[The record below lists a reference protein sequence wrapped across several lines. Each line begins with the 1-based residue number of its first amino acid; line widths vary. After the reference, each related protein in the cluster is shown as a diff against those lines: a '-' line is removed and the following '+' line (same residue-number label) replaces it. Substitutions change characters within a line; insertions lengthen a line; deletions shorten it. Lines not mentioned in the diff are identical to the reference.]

1 MSPSPPQPEFF
12 VDRSLGRHAVPHALR
27 ADGWLLRTH
36 LEVFGSRDEEV
47 PDTEWLE
54 FCGDEGLIVL
64 TKDQRIRYRPA
75 EIEVA
80 ARFAVRMFALANRNL
95 KAQEQ
100 SERFIRHRARIEAAA
115 RERARSSTRSSSN
128 GYCRVYP
135 PALTERTCAAVA
147 RFVAALVG

>member
-54 FCGDEGLIVL
+54 FCGNEGLIVL

-80 ARFAVRMFALANRNL
+80 ARFAVRI
-95 KAQEQ
+95 
-100 SERFIRHRARIEAAA
+100 S
-115 RERARSSTRSSSN
+115 RSPIATSKRRSRPSASSDTVP
-128 GYCRVYP
+128 G
-135 PALTERTCAAVA
+135 
-147 RFVAALVG
+147 